1 MEKKIFISAD
11 IEGVSGITSWAATEY
26 GGKGY
31 EKACRQMS
39 LETAAACRGAI
50 RAGYLPVVKDGHED
64 AMNIDHDLLPQEAEL
79 ISGWACTPLSMLAD
93 LDESFAGIIYIG
105 YHAAAWT
112 SGSPL
117 KHTCEDYLYNWFKIN
132 DRYASEF
139 TINSGVADQFRVP
152 SLLLSGDAYI
162 CEEAQRDYPGIVTV
176 PTKRGLGDAT
186 WNIHPQK
193 VVEQIE
199 AAAYEVLSKPLPEP
213 RPLAEHYTMT
223 VCYKEFQKAMS
234 ASWFPGI
241 EKIDDFTVS
250 FNADK
255 PLELSRCRYFIG

>member
-79 ISGWACTPLSMLAD
+79 ISGWACTPLSMLAG

-112 SGSPL
+112 SGQS
-117 KHTCEDYLYNWFKIN
+117 
-132 DRYASEF
+132 
-139 TINSGVADQFRVP
+139 
-152 SLLLSGDAYI
+152 
-162 CEEAQRDYPGIVTV
+162 AQAH
-176 PTKRGLGDAT
+176 L
-186 WNIHPQK
+186 
-193 VVEQIE
+193 
-199 AAAYEVLSKPLPEP
+199 
-213 RPLAEHYTMT
+213 
-223 VCYKEFQKAMS
+223 
-234 ASWFPGI
+234 
-241 EKIDDFTVS
+241 
-250 FNADK
+250 
-255 PLELSRCRYFIG
+255 

>member
-79 ISGWACTPLSMLAD
+79 ISGWACTPLSMLAG
-93 LDESFAGIIYIG
+93 LDESFAGNIYIG
-105 YHAAAWT
+105 YHAAART
-112 SGSPL
+112 SGSPPQ
-117 KHTCEDYLYNWFKIN
+117 HTCEDYLYNWF
-132 DRYASEF
+132 
-139 TINSGVADQFRVP
+139 VP
-152 SLLLSGDAYI
+152 SLLLSGDACI

-213 RPLAEHYTMT
+213 RPLADHYTMT
-223 VCYKEFQKAMS
+223 VCYKEFQKAMA
-234 ASWFPGI
+234 ASWFPGVK
-241 EKIDDFTVS
+241 KIDDFTVTYA
-250 FNADK
+250 ADR
-255 PLELSRCRYFIG
+255 PTELSRCRYFIG

>member
-11 IEGVSGITSWAATEY
+11 IEGVSGITSWTATEY

-79 ISGWACTPLSMLAD
+79 ISGWACTPLSMLAG

-139 TINSGVADQFRVP
+139 TINSACLHSCFP
-152 SLLLSGDAYI
+152 
-162 CEEAQRDYPGIVTV
+162 VTRAFAK
-176 PTKRGLGDAT
+176 KRSAT
-186 WNIHPQK
+186 IP
-193 VVEQIE
+193 
-199 AAAYEVLSKPLPEP
+199 
-213 RPLAEHYTMT
+213 
-223 VCYKEFQKAMS
+223 
-234 ASWFPGI
+234 AS
-241 EKIDDFTVS
+241 
-250 FNADK
+250 
-255 PLELSRCRYFIG
+255 